1 MGFFATF
8 LIQLLVG
15 VALQVVGYL
24 LMPQSSSSSEEEF
37 DPMEDPTAEAGRPI
51 PVVFGE
57 IWVDDVNIIWFGD
70 KATTTREVDS

>member
-1 MGFFATF
+1 MGWLATF

-24 LMPQSSSSSEEEF
+24 LLPKSSSNSKEEF

-51 PVVFGE
+51 PVVFGK
-57 IWVDDVNIIWFGD
+57 IWVEDVNILWFGD
-70 KATTTREVDS
+70 KATTTREVDA